1 MSFRSRVIV
10 LFLLFAAFNSQSFA
24 DNIKYQATSDTGMT
38 YELTIEAESPEVM
51 KPLPFMLQI
60 IDKDGEQISG
70 AQINCSLTMPAMAMP
85 SNKPPIKEVAQT
97 GQYKGVFLLTM
108 GGLWHAQLSLSCCN
122 GRTDTVV
129 IPIPGVVSDSNGN
142 EIDKKLEDLFHDKKS

>member
-1 MSFRSRVIV
+1 MSLGSRIVV
-10 LFLLFAAFNSQSFA
+10 LFLLFAAFNSPSFA
-24 DNIKYQATSDTGMT
+24 EHITYQTTSDAGMT
-38 YELTIEAESPEVM
+38 YELTIEAERPEVM
-51 KPLPFMLQI
+51 KPLPFVLNI
-60 IDKDGEQISG
+60 IDKNGEKISG

-108 GGLWHAQLSLSCCN
+108 GGLWHAELSLSCCN

-129 IPIPGVVSDSNGN
+129 IPIPGVMSDSNGN